1 MHTKIYA
8 SSLVLRRWRMSGHTK
23 DELYNKQESNYE
35 NIPIGPPSSKL
46 STGRIFGNWYCHPDV
61 YDRVVSHP

>member
-1 MHTKIYA
+1 
-8 SSLVLRRWRMSGHTK
+8 MSGHTK

>member
-1 MHTKIYA
+1 MHTKVYA

-35 NIPIGPPSSKL
+35 NLPIGPP
-46 STGRIFGNWYCHPDV
+46 HPD
-61 YDRVVSHP
+61 SHERRSSHGVWLF